1 MRSHRYV
8 CPRITHHMLSTRT
21 PFRQVIAPG
30 GTVQS
35 IILLAL
41 RATEKQVRTWIKN
54 PVKIEIKAVKQLPG
68 ILTYIKFHN
77 SEIGNRSIKSIEI
90 YAKNQVPAA
99 VIYLHYK

>member
-1 MRSHRYV
+1 
-8 CPRITHHMLSTRT
+8 MLSTRT

-35 IILLAL
+35 IILMAL
-41 RATEKQVRTWIKN
+41 RATEKQVRSWIKN
-54 PVKIEIKAVKQLPG
+54 PVKIEIKAVKQQLPG
-68 ILTYIKFHN
+68 ILTYIKFDN

>member
-1 MRSHRYV
+1 
-8 CPRITHHMLSTRT
+8 MLSTRT

-41 RATEKQVRTWIKN
+41 RATEKQVRSWIKN

-77 SEIGNRSIKSIEI
+77 SEIGNRSNSPVCAHSLWAGLCPEKLV
-90 YAKNQVPAA
+90 K
-99 VIYLHYK
+99 